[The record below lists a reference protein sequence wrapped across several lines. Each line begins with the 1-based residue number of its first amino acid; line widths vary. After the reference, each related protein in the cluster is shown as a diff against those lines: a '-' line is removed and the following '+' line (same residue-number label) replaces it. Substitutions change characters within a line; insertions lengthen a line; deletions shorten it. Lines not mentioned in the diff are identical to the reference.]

1 MSKVAIAS
9 ALYTQLATGTAS
21 VPISYANE
29 ELDPPGTLA
38 ESFIVASVA
47 FAQPENNEVGRGRDR
62 EVGYLE
68 AVCKFPL
75 GEGEG
80 PCLARCEAIAAVFPK
95 ATSLT
100 ATGGISV
107 ITDRPPEIRPA
118 YRDGDRWAQAIR
130 IRFFANL

>member
-21 VPISYANE
+21 VPITYANE

-47 FAQPENNEVGRGRDR
+47 FAQPENDEMGRGRDR

-80 PCLARCEAIAAVFPK
+80 PCLARCEAIAAVFTK
-95 ATSLT
+95 ATAIT
-100 ATGGISV
+100 AGSV
-107 ITDRPPEIRPA
+107 SIFVDRPPEIRPG
-118 YRDGDRWAQAIR
+118 YRDGDRWAQPVR
-130 IRFFANL
+130 VRFFANL